1 MFDEPTAFLDAE
13 SAERVRA
20 ILKERSR
27 KRMVLVSTHDVAL
40 IQLADRVIT
49 LQTEDRK
56 GAELQHHDPGLS

>member
-1 MFDEPTAFLDAE
+1 M
-13 SAERVRA
+13 RA